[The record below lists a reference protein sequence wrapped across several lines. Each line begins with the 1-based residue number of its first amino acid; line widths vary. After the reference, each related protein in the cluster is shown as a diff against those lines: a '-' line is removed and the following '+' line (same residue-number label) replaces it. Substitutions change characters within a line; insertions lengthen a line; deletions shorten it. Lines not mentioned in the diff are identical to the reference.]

1 MEEINLEEK
10 EKEIETCYKEACDKA
25 LELNQALI
33 KLRNIKLPK
42 FQSEE
47 EMKKTFELAQSLNA
61 RTAYLLR
68 SLLVQHGNVLF
79 I

>member
-1 MEEINLEEK
+1 MDIEAK
-10 EKEIETCYKEACDKA
+10 RQEIETAYKEACQKA
-25 LELNQALI
+25 IELNQALI
-33 KLRNIKLPK
+33 KMINVELPPS
-42 FQSEE
+42 QNDE
-47 EMKKTFELAQSLNA
+47 EMKTVMELANEQNG

>member
-1 MEEINLEEK
+1 MDIETK
-10 EKEIETCYKEACDKA
+10 KQEIEACYKEACEKA
-25 LELNQALI
+25 VELNQALI
-33 KLRNIKLPK
+33 KMRNIELPP
-42 FQSEE
+42 FTDND
-47 EMKKTFELAQSLNA
+47 EMKTIMELSHELNG

>member
-1 MEEINLEEK
+1 MDIEAK
-10 EKEIETCYKEACDKA
+10 KQEIEACYKEACEKA
-25 LELNQALI
+25 IELNQALI
-33 KLRNIKLPK
+33 KMRNVELPP
-42 FQSEE
+42 FQDNE
-47 EMKKTFELAQSLNA
+47 EMKAVMELANEQNG

>member
-1 MEEINLEEK
+1 MDIEAK
-10 EKEIETCYKEACDKA
+10 KQEIEACYKEACEKA
-25 LELNQALI
+25 IELNQALI
-33 KLRNIKLPK
+33 KMRNIELPP
-42 FQSEE
+42 FTDND
-47 EMKKTFELAQSLNA
+47 EMKTIMELSHELNG

>member
-1 MEEINLEEK
+1 MDNEAK
-10 EKEIETCYKEACDKA
+10 KQEIETFYKEACEKA
-25 LELNQALI
+25 VELNQALI
-33 KLRNIKLPK
+33 KMRDVELPT
-42 FQSEE
+42 FNNND
-47 EMKKTFELAQSLNA
+47 EMKAVMELANEVNG

>member
-1 MEEINLEEK
+1 MDIEAK
-10 EKEIETCYKEACDKA
+10 KQEIETCYKDACQKA
-25 LELNQALI
+25 IELNQALI
-33 KLRNIKLPK
+33 KMRNVELPP
-42 FQSEE
+42 FHNDE
-47 EMKKTFELAQSLNA
+47 EMKTVMELANEQNG

>member
-1 MEEINLEEK
+1 MNIDEK
-10 EKEIETCYKEACDKA
+10 KQEIETCYKEACQKA
-25 LELNQALI
+25 VELNQALI
-33 KLRNIKLPK
+33 KMRNIELPT
-42 FQSEE
+42 FQNNE
-47 EMKKTFELAQSLNA
+47 EMEAVMGLANELNG

>member
-1 MEEINLEEK
+1 MDIEAK
-10 EKEIETCYKEACDKA
+10 KQEIETCYNEACQKA
-25 LELNQALI
+25 IELNQALI
-33 KLRNIKLPK
+33 KMRNVELPP
-42 FQSEE
+42 FQNDE
-47 EMKKTFELAQSLNA
+47 EMKTVMELANEQNG

>member
-1 MEEINLEEK
+1 MDIEAK
-10 EKEIETCYKEACDKA
+10 KQEIETAYKEACQKA
-25 LELNQALI
+25 IELNQALI
-33 KLRNIKLPK
+33 KMRNIELPP
-42 FQSEE
+42 FQNDE
-47 EMKKTFELAQSLNA
+47 EMKTVMELANEQNG

>member
-1 MEEINLEEK
+1 MDIEAK
-10 EKEIETCYKEACDKA
+10 KQEIEACYKDACEKA
-25 LELNQALI
+25 VALNQALI
-33 KLRNIKLPK
+33 KMRNIELPP
-42 FQSEE
+42 FSEEE
-47 EMKKTFELAQSLNA
+47 EMKTVMGMANELNG

>member
-1 MEEINLEEK
+1 MDIEAK
-10 EKEIETCYKEACDKA
+10 KQEIEACYKEACEKA
-25 LELNQALI
+25 VELNQALI
-33 KLRNIKLPK
+33 KMRNIELPP
-42 FQSEE
+42 FTDNE
-47 EMKKTFELAQSLNA
+47 EMKTIMELSHELNG

>member
-1 MEEINLEEK
+1 MDIEAK
-10 EKEIETCYKEACDKA
+10 KQEIETCYKDACQKA
-25 LELNQALI
+25 IELNQALS
-33 KLRNIKLPK
+33 KMRSVELPP
-42 FQSEE
+42 FQNDE
-47 EMKKTFELAQSLNA
+47 EMKTVMELANEQNG

>member
-1 MEEINLEEK
+1 MDIEAK
-10 EKEIETCYKEACDKA
+10 KQEIETFYKEACEKA
-25 LELNQALI
+25 VELNQALI
-33 KLRNIKLPK
+33 KMRDVELPT
-42 FQSEE
+42 FNNND
-47 EMKKTFELAQSLNA
+47 EMKAVMELANEMNG

>member
-1 MEEINLEEK
+1 MDIEAK
-10 EKEIETCYKEACDKA
+10 KQEIEACYKDACEKA
-25 LELNQALI
+25 VALNQALI
-33 KLRNIKLPK
+33 KMRNIELPP
-42 FQSEE
+42 FSEEE
-47 EMKKTFELAQSLNA
+47 EMKTVMGMASELNG

>member
-1 MEEINLEEK
+1 MDIEAK
-10 EKEIETCYKEACDKA
+10 KQEIETFYKEACEKA
-25 LELNQALI
+25 VELNQALI
-33 KLRNIKLPK
+33 KMRDVELPT
-42 FQSEE
+42 FNNND
-47 EMKKTFELAQSLNA
+47 EMKAVMELANEVNG

>member
-1 MEEINLEEK
+1 MSIDEK
-10 EKEIETCYKEACDKA
+10 KQEIETCYKEACQKA
-25 LELNQALI
+25 VELNQALI
-33 KLRNIKLPK
+33 KMRNIELPT
-42 FQSEE
+42 FQDNE
-47 EMKKTFELAQSLNA
+47 EMEAVMGLANELNG

>member
-1 MEEINLEEK
+1 MDIEAKKQEV
-10 EKEIETCYKEACDKA
+10 ETCYKDACQKA
-25 LELNQALI
+25 IELNQALI
-33 KLRNIKLPK
+33 KMRNIELPS
-42 FQSEE
+42 FQNNE
-47 EMKKTFELAQSLNA
+47 EMEAVMGLANELNG

>member
-1 MEEINLEEK
+1 MDIEAK
-10 EKEIETCYKEACDKA
+10 KQEIETFYKEACEKA
-25 LELNQALI
+25 VELNQALI
-33 KLRNIKLPK
+33 KMRDVELPT
-42 FQSEE
+42 FTNND
-47 EMKKTFELAQSLNA
+47 EMKAVMELANEVNG